1 MVKLT
6 DSEKVVV
13 EILMQEGELST
24 RELCEIL
31 AERIN
36 WKKNSVYGAINGCVE
51 KGYIQ
56 KQGGWCGL
64 IGGEGGSS
72 SFASFYDPVFMS
84 RDEIIEIARAAFR
97 VPEESEMR
105 IMELLWQ
112 KNMSRRD
119 LHKVLDD
126 KKAVRRGLKKL
137 AEKDCIKKK
146 RFGKYYAA
154 ADRDEIE
161 RRKQKFEEYINK

>member
-36 WKKNSVYGAINGCVE
+36 WKKNSVYGAINGCAE

-64 IGGEGGSS
+64 VGREGGSS

-105 IMELLWQ
+105 IMDLLWERDRKKGELYKAL
-112 KNMSRRD
+112 KN
-119 LHKVLDD
+119 

-137 AEKDCIKKK
+137 AEKDCVKRK
-146 RFGKYYAA
+146 RFGKYYAV

>member
-31 AERIN
+31 AGRIN

-64 IGGEGGSS
+64 VGGGGSN
-72 SFASFYDPVFMS
+72 FASFYDPVYMS
-84 RDEIIEIARAAFR
+84 RDELIEIARAAFR
-97 VPEESEMR
+97 VPEESEMQ
-105 IMELLWQ
+105 IMEMIWDQ
-112 KNMSRRD
+112 DRSKREIYKSI
-119 LHKVLDD
+119 KD
-126 KKAVRRGLKKL
+126 KKAVRRGLKNL

-146 RFGKYYAA
+146 RFGKYYAIA
-154 ADRDEIE
+154 NRDEIE

>member
-6 DSEKVVV
+6 DSENVVV

-72 SFASFYDPVFMS
+72 SFASFYDPVYMP
-84 RDEIIEIARAAFR
+84 RDELIEIARAAFH

-105 IMELLWQ
+105 IMDLLWERDRTKGELYKAL
-112 KNMSRRD
+112 KN
-119 LHKVLDD
+119 

-137 AEKDCIKKK
+137 AEKNSIKKK
-146 RFGKYYAA
+146 RFWKYYAI

-161 RRKQKFEEYINK
+161 KRKNEFEEYINK